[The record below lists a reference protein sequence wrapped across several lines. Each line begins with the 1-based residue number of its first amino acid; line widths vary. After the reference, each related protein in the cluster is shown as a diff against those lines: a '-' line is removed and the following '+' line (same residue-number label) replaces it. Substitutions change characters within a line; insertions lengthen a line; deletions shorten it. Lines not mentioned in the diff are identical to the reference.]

1 MRRARILARRMPPGY
16 LAAQGSTSQ
25 GGLPM
30 EMQTPDSIIRTARQ
44 HLATACEALD
54 SEIRA
59 YPTPI
64 SGCDAQYNH
73 LLAERRRV
81 HEALQV
87 LEADI
92 HIPTPR
98 AP

>member
-1 MRRARILARRMPPGY
+1 MLDQTSPVSMARAALHR
-16 LAAQGSTSQ
+16 AQED
-25 GGLPM
+25 L
-30 EMQTPDSIIRTARQ
+30 TA
-44 HLATACEALD
+44 
-54 SEIRA
+54 EIRG
-59 YPTPI
+59 YPTPV

-81 HEALQV
+81 QTALV
-87 LEADI
+87 ALDAEI

>member
-1 MRRARILARRMPPGY
+1 MK
-16 LAAQGSTSQ
+16 
-25 GGLPM
+25 
-30 EMQTPDSIIRTARQ
+30 MQTPTNIIRTARQ
-44 HLATACEALD
+44 NLATARDALD
-54 SEIRA
+54 AEIRS

-73 LLAERRRV
+73 LLAERRRA

>member
-1 MRRARILARRMPPGY
+1 MLDQTSPTARARATLIDAR
-16 LAAQGSTSQ
+16 T
-25 GGLPM
+25 
-30 EMQTPDSIIRTARQ
+30 E
-44 HLATACEALD
+44 LD
-54 SEIRA
+54 SEIRN

-81 HEALQV
+81 HAALEALD
-87 LEADI
+87 ADI

-98 AP
+98 MP

>member
-1 MRRARILARRMPPGY
+1 MGTQTQASILQTARR
-16 LAAQGSTSQ
+16 
-25 GGLPM
+25 
-30 EMQTPDSIIRTARQ
+30 
-44 HLATACEALD
+44 HLAMARDALD
-54 SEIRA
+54 AEIRA
-59 YPTPI
+59 YPTPV

-73 LLAERRRV
+73 LLAERRRA

-87 LEADI
+87 LESDI

>member
-1 MRRARILARRMPPGY
+1 
-16 LAAQGSTSQ
+16 
-25 GGLPM
+25 M
-30 EMQTPDSIIRTARQ
+30 EKRTPDSSIRTARQ

-73 LLAERRRV
+73 LLAERRRA

-98 AP
+98 TP

>member
-1 MRRARILARRMPPGY
+1 MAIESAKIDLQPAGAPAAASVTDIL
-16 LAAQGSTSQ
+16 
-25 GGLPM
+25 
-30 EMQTPDSIIRTARQ
+30 ETART
-44 HLATACEALD
+44 HLHAARAALD
-54 SEIRA
+54 AEIHG

-64 SGCDAQYNH
+64 SGCDAQFNH

-81 HEALQV
+81 MAALRALSAEV
-87 LEADI
+87 

>member
-1 MRRARILARRMPPGY
+1 MLDAQRTRSPTACARTALRDA
-16 LAAQGSTSQ
+16 AAQ
-25 GGLPM
+25 
-30 EMQTPDSIIRTARQ
+30 
-44 HLATACEALD
+44 LD
-54 SEIRA
+54 AEIHA

-81 HEALQV
+81 RRALEALDAPV
-87 LEADI
+87 

>member
-1 MRRARILARRMPPGY
+1 MAMQPPASIL
-16 LAAQGSTSQ
+16 
-25 GGLPM
+25 
-30 EMQTPDSIIRTARQ
+30 RTARR
-44 HLATACEALD
+44 HLAEARDALD
-54 SEIRA
+54 AEIRD
-59 YPTPI
+59 YPTPV

-73 LLAERRRV
+73 LLAERRRA

-87 LEADI
+87 LESEI

>member
-1 MRRARILARRMPPGY
+1 MAVQTETSTLQTARR
-16 LAAQGSTSQ
+16 
-25 GGLPM
+25 
-30 EMQTPDSIIRTARQ
+30 
-44 HLATACEALD
+44 HLAEARDALD
-54 SEIRA
+54 AEIRD
-59 YPTPI
+59 YPTPV

-73 LLAERRRV
+73 LLAERRRA

-87 LEADI
+87 LDADI

>member
-1 MRRARILARRMPPGY
+1 MLDTASPTARAR
-16 LAAQGSTSQ
+16 AA
-25 GGLPM
+25 L
-30 EMQTPDSIIRTARQ
+30 
-44 HLATACEALD
+44 CEAAADLD
-54 SEIRA
+54 TQIHA
-59 YPTPI
+59 YPTPV

-81 HEALQV
+81 RSALHALDAPV
-87 LEADI
+87 

>member
-1 MRRARILARRMPPGY
+1 
-16 LAAQGSTSQ
+16 
-25 GGLPM
+25 M
-30 EMQTPDSIIRTARQ
+30 ERQNPSAIIRAARQ
-44 HLATACEALD
+44 HLMHARDALD
-54 SEIRA
+54 AEIHG

-81 HEALQV
+81 HGALRV
-87 LEADI
+87 LEEEI

>member
-1 MRRARILARRMPPGY
+1 MEHQSPSAIIQAARK
-16 LAAQGSTSQ
+16 
-25 GGLPM
+25 
-30 EMQTPDSIIRTARQ
+30 
-44 HLATACEALD
+44 HLADARDALD
-54 SEIRA
+54 AEIHN

-81 HEALQV
+81 HGALMV
-87 LEADI
+87 LEEDI

>member
-1 MRRARILARRMPPGY
+1 MLDQTSPTARARAALTDAR
-16 LAAQGSTSQ
+16 A
-25 GGLPM
+25 
-30 EMQTPDSIIRTARQ
+30 E
-44 HLATACEALD
+44 LD
-54 SEIRA
+54 AEIRN

-73 LLAERRRV
+73 LLAERRRA
-81 HEALQV
+81 HAALEALD
-87 LEADI
+87 ADI

>member
-1 MRRARILARRMPPGY
+1 MGMPSPVQ
-16 LAAQGSTSQ
+16 ASDAI
-25 GGLPM
+25 
-30 EMQTPDSIIRTARQ
+30 MQAARQ
-44 HLATACEALD
+44 HLATACAALD
-54 SEIRA
+54 AEIRG

-73 LLAERRRV
+73 LLAERRRA
-81 HEALQV
+81 HEARRA

>member
-1 MRRARILARRMPPGY
+1 MLDTLSATARARNALIEAR
-16 LAAQGSTSQ
+16 A
-25 GGLPM
+25 GL
-30 EMQTPDSIIRTARQ
+30 DR
-44 HLATACEALD
+44 
-54 SEIRA
+54 EISA

-81 HEALQV
+81 HTALQA
-87 LEADI
+87 LAEDI

>member
-1 MRRARILARRMPPGY
+1 
-16 LAAQGSTSQ
+16 
-25 GGLPM
+25 M
-30 EMQTPDSIIRTARQ
+30 EHQTPSAIIQAARH
-44 HLATACEALD
+44 HLTQARDALD
-54 SEIRA
+54 AEIHT

-81 HEALQV
+81 HGALRV
-87 LEADI
+87 LEEEI